1 MHHHYF
7 AIINIIAKFIF
18 QSKLKAMNFK
28 RREFV
33 RLGGISLAGTVII
46 PPFLKSCSGTKIS
59 DNASSYLDHFEVT
72 ARQLQD
78 VLNAALAKGGDY
90 ADLYFEH
97 TLSNYSTLEDGKVNQ
112 ASSNIGYGVGIRV
125 LKGDQTGYAFSEI
138 VTPEAMLKAA
148 ATAASIADSPGKRLT
163 ADISEY
169 IAPDLYP
176 VRISW
181 ENTSVK
187 EKIPF
192 LQRANDRVFAS
203 DRRVT
208 KVNAT
213 LGDST
218 SYILFYNSE
227 GRFAWDYRP
236 LVYIYVTCIMEQDG
250 RIENA
255 SSSRSS
261 RQGSE
266 FLTNDL
272 IDTIAAEAAGRT
284 SLLFEAVK
292 PKAGEMEVVM
302 SAGES
307 GILLHEAIGH
317 SFEADFNRKKTS
329 IFCDK
334 MGLKVAEDFV
344 SIIDDGTLASDRGSL
359 NFDDEGNPTERTV
372 LVGNGILTS
381 YIHDRISS
389 DFYKV
394 KPTGNGR
401 RQDFRNVPLPRMRC
415 TTMENGPHKKEEIIA
430 SVKNGIYVDTFSNG
444 QVNTGQGDFTFF
456 VKTGNLIENGKLTRP
471 IKDINIIGNGP
482 QALADMV
489 MVADDGKLS
498 AGTWMCG
505 KAGQSVPV
513 TMGLP
518 TVKIRKLVVGGT
530 NA

>member
-1 MHHHYF
+1 
-7 AIINIIAKFIF
+7 
-18 QSKLKAMNFK
+18 MNFK

-33 RLGGISLAGTVII
+33 KLGGISLAGTVLI
-46 PPFLKSCSGTKIS
+46 PPFLKSCSGIRVS
-59 DNASSYLDHFEVT
+59 EGASGYLDHFEVT
-72 ARQLQD
+72 ASQLQD
-78 VLNAALAKGGDY
+78 VINAALAKGGDY
-90 ADLYFEH
+90 SDLYFEH

-112 ASSNIGYGVGIRV
+112 AYSNIGYGVGIRV
-125 LKGDQTGYAFSEI
+125 LKGDQTGYAFSEN

-148 ATAASIADSPGKRLT
+148 GTAASIADSPGNPVP

-169 IAPDLYP
+169 MSPNYYP
-176 VRISW
+176 VKSAW

-187 EKIPF
+187 DKIPF
-192 LQRANDRVFAS
+192 LQRVNEKVFAS
-203 DRRVT
+203 DKRVT

-213 LGDST
+213 LGDVT

-227 GRFAWDYRP
+227 GRLAWDYRP
-236 LVYIYVTCIMEQDG
+236 LVFLYVTCIMEQDG

-255 SSSRSS
+255 TSSRSA
-261 RQGSE
+261 RLGSE
-266 FLTNDL
+266 FLTNELVDAL
-272 IDTIAAEAAGRT
+272 AAEAVEKTAI
-284 SLLFEAVK
+284 LFEAVK

-317 SFEADFNRKKTS
+317 AFEADFNRKKTS
-329 IFCDK
+329 IFSDK
-334 MGLKVAEDFV
+334 MGLKVAEDFI
-344 SIIDDGTLASDRGSL
+344 SIVDDGTLASDRGAL

-372 LVGNGILTS
+372 LVDKGKLTS
-381 YIHDRISS
+381 YLHDRISS
-389 DFYKV
+389 KYYMV

-401 RQDFRNVPLPRMRC
+401 RQDFRNVPVPRMRC

-444 QVNTGQGDFTFF
+444 QVNIGPGDFTFF
-456 VKTGNLIENGKLTRP
+456 VKSGNLIENGKLTRP

-482 QALADMV
+482 QALADIV
-489 MVADDGKLS
+489 MAADDARLS

-518 TVKIRKLVVGGT
+518 TVKIKKLVVGGT